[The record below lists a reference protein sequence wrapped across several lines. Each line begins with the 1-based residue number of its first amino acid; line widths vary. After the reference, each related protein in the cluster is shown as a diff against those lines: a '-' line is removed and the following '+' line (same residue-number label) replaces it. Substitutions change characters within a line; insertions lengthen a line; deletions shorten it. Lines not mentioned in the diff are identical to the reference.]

1 MDKQT
6 KNKIKSMVL
15 VLREDF
21 EKEIA
26 NRLNNMGIS
35 PDREWKDGRSLP
47 HLSEDE
53 IGRNELEKRRR
64 IAAFITRE
72 IKAGQG
78 QKAATEEFIREASYT
93 WINRLI
99 GLKCLESQDLIE
111 EVITTRPEYGNRS
124 KQHRDFREKNP
135 EAASK
140 PDDGL
145 IGCLFSAFEA
155 ITEEIRVLFDPKDEY
170 SLIIPRYPVLKNAIE
185 KINTELDYETY
196 QADDFLG
203 WVYQYFNSKEKDR
216 VFEEVK
222 TKKKKISGN
231 DIINATQLYTEK
243 YMVHFLVENSLGA
256 MWMEMYPDSPLSS
269 RWEYFVKDPNNTTRE
284 TKPVKD
290 IKFLDPACGSGH
302 FLLYAFDLFY
312 TMYEEE
318 GIIPRNQIPE
328 FILRNNLHG
337 IDIDQRAIQLSALGL
352 YMKAKSK
359 NNHMKVQQMN
369 IVSANAV
376 MLNSEILE
384 EFLQDFKDDKV
395 AQELITA
402 IWHGLANVRELGS
415 LLKIE
420 EQIDEVIKKQKGTK
434 LDFYIED
441 GAKNWIQWK
450 HDLLKAIKKYYKKAS
465 EILDINKQL
474 FANEAYKGVQLL
486 DLLEQKYDIVTTNPP
501 YMHNRNMGNKLK
513 SSLKVLYPKT
523 SRDLYVAFIT
533 RCLQL
538 TAINGF
544 TSMITQQSFM
554 FISSYADVRKFILNN
569 SVIRNMA
576 HLGTRSFED
585 IEGEFVNTTMFSLHK
600 CSQKS
605 GVYSVFFRLI
615 NKDDKNLY
623 LKHSINDFNNN
634 YTDSLSF
641 VLSQKKFEII
651 PNSPFVYWISD
662 RIRNLFT
669 LSLQLGDV
677 IEFANR
683 TKTSNNDL
691 YTRYYWEPKDSIGK
705 NCKWVFYTKGGDF
718 NRWYGNN
725 DILINWSQEA
735 RDFFRNSSDGRIT
748 DEIYWFREGIT
759 YGATSGKGFSARYIP
774 PYCVYDVKGPAIF
787 LKNDWKLHFLL
798 GLFDSKIISYLLNI
812 LNPTIEVQS
821 GDIERLPVSFFHEE
835 CRNNISKL
843 AELCCKIKR
852 NSIQYT
858 INDAEFKQTSIQWGY
873 NKQFKGQ

>member
-15 VLREDF
+15 ALRQDF

-26 NRLNNMGIS
+26 NRLNNIGIS

-124 KQHRDFREKNP
+124 KQHRDFRERNP
-135 EAASK
+135 EAASR

-222 TKKKKISGN
+222 TKKKKIAGN

-284 TKPVKD
+284 TKPVKE

-312 TMYEEE
+312 AMYEEE

-328 FILRNNLHG
+328 FILKNNLHG

-359 NNHMKVQQMN
+359 NPYMKVQQMN
-369 IVSANAV
+369 LVSANAV
-376 MLNSEILE
+376 MLNSDILE
-384 EFLQDFKDDKV
+384 EFLQDFKDDKI
-395 AQELITA
+395 AQELITT
-402 IWHGLANVRELGS
+402 IWHGLANLRELGS

-420 EQIDEVIKKQKGTK
+420 EQIDEVIEKRSGER
-434 LDFYIED
+434 LDLFVE
-441 GAKNWIQWK
+441 GKAKSWEQWRFN
-450 HDLLKAIKKYYKKAS
+450 LTKAIRKYYKIVS
-465 EILDINKQL
+465 QNIDINKQL
-474 FANEAYKGVQLL
+474 FASEAYKGVQFL
-486 DLLEQKYDIVTTNPP
+486 DLLEQRFDVVATNPP
-501 YMHNRNMGNKLK
+501 YMSNKNMGNNLK
-513 SSLKVLYPKT
+513 QYLQLMYPNNN
-523 SRDLYVAFIT
+523 SDLYQAFIV
-533 RCLQL
+533 RCIKLNKS
-538 TAINGF
+538 NGYF
-544 TSMITQQSFM
+544 SMICQKSFL
-554 FISSYADVRKFILNN
+554 FLNSFVSTRNLILDTCQ
-569 SVIRNMA
+569 IRTLA
-576 HLGTRSFED
+576 LLGSGAFED
-585 IEGEFVNTTMFSLHK
+585 IGGEVVNTAMFSLK
-600 CSQKS
+600 KS
-605 GVYSVFFRLI
+605 THNEYDSIFLDVSSEKNKGLKINECLLSAQVYSVNQTAFHLI
-615 NKDDKNLY
+615 KDHPFVFWIKDFDKLIFKNYKSLDDKT
-623 LKHSINDFNNN
+623 K
-634 YTDSLSF
+634 
-641 VLSQKKFEII
+641 
-651 PNSPFVYWISD
+651 NSY
-662 RIRNLFT
+662 
-669 LSLQLGDV
+669 
-677 IEFANR
+677 
-683 TKTSNNDL
+683 
-691 YTRYYWEPKDSIGK
+691 
-705 NCKWVFYTKGGDF
+705 
-718 NRWYGNN
+718 
-725 DILINWSQEA
+725 
-735 RDFFRNSSDGRIT
+735 
-748 DEIYWFREGIT
+748 
-759 YGATSGKGFSARYIP
+759 ATPRQG
-774 PYCVYDVKGPAIF
+774 
-787 LKNDWKLHFLL
+787 
-798 GLFDSKIISYLLNI
+798 
-812 LNPTIEVQS
+812 
-821 GDIERLPVSFFHEE
+821 
-835 CRNNISKL
+835 
-843 AELCCKIKR
+843 
-852 NSIQYT
+852 
-858 INDAEFKQTSIQWGY
+858 
-873 NKQFKGQ
+873 